1 MGDLVGDLGPHML
14 CTPMFQRFTLSL
26 LNLSLGV
33 LGTHLGAHEHRKSCI
48 LRVLACLGA
57 SLLGAMRLQ
66 GSPWEI
72 PWATRWET
80 WGPIC
85 YAHTCFSVSH
95 RSLLNVS
102 LGAPWDVLGGAC
114 GIPRASWWVLGASL
128 GLLGGTWRHLGGPWL
143 LLGCSW
149 ATPWGVMGCPRE
161 APCRDL
167 VPHMLRTP
175 MFQRFVLFVALA

>member
-1 MGDLVGDLGPHML
+1 ML
-14 CTPMFQRFTLSL
+14 CTPMFPRFTLSL

-114 GIPRASWWVLGASL
+114 GVPRASWSVLGASM
-128 GLLGGTWRHLGGPWL
+128 GLLGDHRRHLEGPWL
-143 LLGCSW
+143 LLRSPRT
-149 ATPWGVMGCPRE
+149 TPWGFLG
-161 APCRDL
+161 APWGVL
-167 VPHMLRTP
+167 VGT
-175 MFQRFVLFVALA
+175 